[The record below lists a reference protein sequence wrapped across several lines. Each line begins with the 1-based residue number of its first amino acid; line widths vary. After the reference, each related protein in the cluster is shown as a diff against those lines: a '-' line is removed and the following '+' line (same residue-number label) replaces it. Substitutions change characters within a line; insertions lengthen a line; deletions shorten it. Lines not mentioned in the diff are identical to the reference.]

1 MIQHFA
7 KCICQDCDFA
17 RKSPRNERAK
27 DRENGGPAGGGG
39 LSEGETITFSGYHA
53 FLQVEPNKP
62 QQLGE
67 ILYEGTTVK
76 RYEGTFVPSYTY
88 ICGNK

>member
-39 LSEGETITFSGYHA
+39 LSEGETVTFSGYHA
-53 FLQVEPNKP
+53 FF
-62 QQLGE
+62 GE
-67 ILYEGTTVK
+67 
-76 RYEGTFVPSYTY
+76 
-88 ICGNK
+88 